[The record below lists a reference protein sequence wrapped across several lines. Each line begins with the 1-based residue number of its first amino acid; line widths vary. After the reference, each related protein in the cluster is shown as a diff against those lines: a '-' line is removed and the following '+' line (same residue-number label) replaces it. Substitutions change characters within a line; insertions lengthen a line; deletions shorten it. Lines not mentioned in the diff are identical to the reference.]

1 MLKLKIRANF
11 YVCTY
16 RKTLII
22 EKLQFQFLQENE
34 VCSNDENVNELKDA
48 VEKTLEQIDVI
59 HKLVDDY
66 SDDLVLATSSF
77 QVN

>member
-1 MLKLKIRANF
+1 MQSLWRTDGRTDPN
-11 YVCTY
+11 Y
-16 RKTLII
+16 RKASLFKSLYKNT
-22 EKLQFQFLQENE
+22 K
-34 VCSNDENVNELKDA
+34 VCLNDENVNELKDA